1 MSRLE
6 KALSFLQAY
15 NRDLEYGVSN
25 GIDSLNYSTNGTPF
39 FYGENEATEYLSE
52 LQTLIVQIKI
62 QLNEK
67 KVLDICFNNMYTV

>member
-6 KALSFLQAY
+6 KTLSFLEAY
-15 NRDLEYGVSN
+15 NRDLKYGVSN
-25 GIDSLNYSTNGTPF
+25 GIDSLNHSTNGTPF
-39 FYGENEATEYLSE
+39 FYGKHEATEYLSE

-67 KVLDICFNNMYTV
+67 SA